1 MNVEIEVEGLRIKV
15 QNTTKDHANN
25 LLLAAIQ
32 FVHGK
37 EFKLPYD
44 LGQVIPITPATVE
57 EIIPDDME
65 KINPIE
71 KDRKKVKAVE
81 GVKDYGNGELAYQ
94 CFYRCGCGYK
104 GYRYIKGY
112 EEAVHCHKCNEKLA
126 VTEAT
131 PNEAHDEEF
140 NYYLAF

>member
-1 MNVEIEVEGLRIKV
+1 MNVEIEVEGLKIKV
-15 QNTTKDHANN
+15 HNTTKDHVNN

-32 FVHGK
+32 FVNGK

-44 LGQVIPITPATVE
+44 LQTT
-57 EIIPDDME
+57 EIIPDDMN

-71 KDRKKVKAVE
+71 KDRTKVKAIQ

-104 GYRYIKGY
+104 GYRYIKGF
-112 EEAVHCHKCNEKLA
+112 EESVRCHKCNEKLA
-126 VTEAT
+126 VTEST

-140 NYYLAF
+140 NYYIAL